1 MEDHNF
7 NRRRFLQTAP
17 GLVMTTVAVV
27 NGAAVVVLATAASA
41 QPSTPAR
48 GLDVNRAIVGAFVN
62 FKFPEGTVDV
72 AKKVEIVHRM
82 TQMFVDYLGEG
93 ARPYCMVL
101 IDEVADGGWGRA
113 DEVMTLAKM
122 GLPPKANSK
131 SPRP

>member
-1 MEDHNF
+1 
-7 NRRRFLQTAP
+7 
-17 GLVMTTVAVV
+17 MTTVAVV